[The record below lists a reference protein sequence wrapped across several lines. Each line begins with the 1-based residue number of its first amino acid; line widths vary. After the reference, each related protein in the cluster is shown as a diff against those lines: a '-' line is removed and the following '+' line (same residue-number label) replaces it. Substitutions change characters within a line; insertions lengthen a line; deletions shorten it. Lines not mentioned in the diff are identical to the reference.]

1 MRAEHLKVLLQD
13 QPALELLAYA
23 ATRLANAQVPASIVP
38 GLALAR
44 LTALS
49 KPDGGVRGIATGDV
63 FRRLVSRA
71 LAKGWATTFDRAT
84 RPYQFALQA
93 RAGTDALAAHV
104 RVALDQDPNQVLVS
118 LDGRSAYDSISR
130 TSFLT
135 ALKSAAPELLPF
147 VRLFYGRPST
157 YCWWDESGQCR
168 DIAQGEGCE
177 QGDPLAPALFAL
189 GQHAALCQASSALH
203 GSERLLAFLDDLYVL
218 TTRER
223 AREARDTVV
232 QAVQEGCGIAS
243 NEGKTRVYSH
253 AGGEPPPGIAELGA
267 DVWRGNK
274 RSSERGLKVL
284 GTPIGHPHFIASWAE
299 SRMLTERELLN
310 QLPRLPDLQCAWL
323 LLAMCASPRANH
335 ALRTV
340 PPLDIA
346 GYAQAHDD
354 AVWETLQACLGGV
367 ASGEADGARKLATLP
382 ASLGGLGL
390 SSAVRT
396 APAAYWAAWADAL
409 PVLGERAPGFGR
421 GMRPPTGG
429 KGRRNDLP
437 P

>member
-1 MRAEHLKVLLQD
+1 MKVVVFLLSTPSSCSQSGLKKLAED
-13 QPALELLAYA
+13 A
-23 ATRLANAQVPASIVP
+23 ASNFV
-38 GLALAR
+38 AR
-44 LTALS
+44 L
-49 KPDGGVRGIATGDV
+49 
-63 FRRLVSRA
+63 RLRA
-71 LAKGWATTFDRAT
+71 LILRTGGYHQRIGDRVNS
-84 RPYQFALQA
+84 PSH
-93 RAGTDALAAHV
+93 HV
-104 RVALDQDPNQVLVS
+104 DPNLNFNVGFS
-118 LDGRSAYDSISR
+118 
-130 TSFLT
+130 TC
-135 ALKSAAPELLPF
+135 ALRVVEHCKI
-147 VRLFYGRPST
+147 T
-157 YCWWDESGQCR
+157 
-168 DIAQGEGCE
+168 
-177 QGDPLAPALFAL
+177 PLAPALFTLA
-189 GQHAALCQASSALH
+189 QQAALCQASSSLH
-203 GSERLLAFLDDLYVL
+203 SSERLLAFLDDLYVL

-223 AREARDTVV
+223 ALEARDTVV

-243 NEGKTRVYSH
+243 NEGRTRVYNH
-253 AGGEPPPGIAELGA
+253 AGGEPPSEIAELGA

-274 RSSERGLKVL
+274 RSSERGVKVL
-284 GTPIGHPHFIASWAE
+284 GTPSGHPHFITSWAE

-390 SSAVRT
+390 TSAVRT

-409 PVLGERAPGFGR
+409 PVIGEPAPGFGR
-421 GMRPPTGG
+421 GMRPPAGR

>member
-38 GLALAR
+38 GLAFAR

-71 LAKGWATTFDRAT
+71 LAKGWATTFDRATT

-189 GQHAALCQASSALH
+189 GQHAAL
-203 GSERLLAFLDDLYVL
+203 Y
-218 TTRER
+218 
-223 AREARDTVV
+223 ARPRPHSMVPSD
-232 QAVQEGCGIAS
+232 S
-243 NEGKTRVYSH
+243 
-253 AGGEPPPGIAELGA
+253 
-267 DVWRGNK
+267 W
-274 RSSERGLKVL
+274 RSSM
-284 GTPIGHPHFIASWAE
+284 TCTS
-299 SRMLTERELLN
+299 
-310 QLPRLPDLQCAWL
+310 
-323 LLAMCASPRANH
+323 
-335 ALRTV
+335 
-340 PPLDIA
+340 
-346 GYAQAHDD
+346 
-354 AVWETLQACLGGV
+354 
-367 ASGEADGARKLATLP
+367 
-382 ASLGGLGL
+382 
-390 SSAVRT
+390 
-396 APAAYWAAWADAL
+396 
-409 PVLGERAPGFGR
+409 
-421 GMRPPTGG
+421 
-429 KGRRNDLP
+429 
-437 P
+437 